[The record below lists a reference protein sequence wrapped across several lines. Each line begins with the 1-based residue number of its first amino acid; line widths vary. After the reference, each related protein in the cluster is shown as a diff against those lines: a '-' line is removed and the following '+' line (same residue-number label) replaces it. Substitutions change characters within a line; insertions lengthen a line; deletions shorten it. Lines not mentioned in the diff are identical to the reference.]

1 MVCFTDNIVNYY
13 DLLLRDGLFMY
24 FWSVWSIYFENTML
38 YHQYN
43 NYTNILQQ
51 VKSNTRIVTKYMN
64 VGGTNSVTA
73 FDYAIIWWLRFIVI
87 SLVVGCQ

>member
-1 MVCFTDNIVNYY
+1 
-13 DLLLRDGLFMY
+13 
-24 FWSVWSIYFENTML
+24 ML

-73 FDYAIIWWLRFIVI
+73 FDYAIIW
-87 SLVVGCQ
+87 